1 MTRNREG
8 LENLTAPVDAEVD
21 DEVMM
26 HVFNAYA
33 TYDPPFRRAKTV
45 VLDENSPVA
54 KARKPDSHTSIVEP
68 DAASQE
74 VGTEHSTTNVVQRED
89 VKFAHIPPQTNN
101 EVLQEVKFLFQ
112 SIRDSQSSTGKFRH
126 VEITP
131 RLVTAY
137 LSVSYNHASLRTSRD
152 VFNTIFEEVEVTP
165 RPARAYV
172 EALER
177 CAHARKRGASGAE
190 RKFALEW
197 AEELW
202 KEWTP
207 IEAGGVYP
215 GTSKRVEARVLER
228 ANAAMIRVYT
238 LNEDV
243 DRALGVVRTFAD
255 RYPPRSVQQA
265 LPKPS
270 LRSSRT
276 VLGVGHTSIDRPLVR
291 MTGALEVPDDYVP
304 PLLLFKDL
312 ELLHHRLVMYS
323 RSKDIAYLKW
333 LAKAY
338 EWALRV
344 RRDESGKAVPAK
356 ASSALVPVA
365 ANLEA

>member
-1 MTRNREG
+1 
-8 LENLTAPVDAEVD
+8 L
-21 DEVMM
+21 
-26 HVFNAYA
+26 
-33 TYDPPFRRAKTV
+33 
-45 VLDENSPVA
+45 
-54 KARKPDSHTSIVEP
+54 
-68 DAASQE
+68 
-74 VGTEHSTTNVVQRED
+74 
-89 VKFAHIPPQTNN
+89 
-101 EVLQEVKFLFQ
+101 
-112 SIRDSQSSTGKFRH
+112 GKFRH
-126 VEITP
+126 VNITP

-137 LSVSYNHASLRTSRD
+137 LSVFYNHASLQTSRD
-152 VFNTIFEEVEVTP
+152 VFNNIFEAVGISPHPV
-165 RPARAYV
+165 RAYV

-190 RKFALEW
+190 RRVALEW

-207 IEAGGVYP
+207 IEASGVYP
-215 GTSKRVEARVLER
+215 GTNKRLEARVLER

-243 DRALGVVRTFAD
+243 DGALGVVRTFAGH
-255 RYPPRSVQQA
+255 YPPRSVQQA
-265 LPKPS
+265 LPKPA
-270 LRSSRT
+270 LRSTKT

-312 ELLHHRLVMYS
+312 ELLHHRLVMYG
-323 RSKDIAYLKW
+323 RAKDIAYLKW

-344 RRDESGKAVPAK
+344 RRDETGRAVPPK
-356 ASSALVPVA
+356 PSSALTPVV
-365 ANLEA
+365 ANSEV